1 MRARWEGLHAA
12 LIGSVTTLEMNLQF
26 GHARTNTPE
35 LSMFPTAMSVLD
47 FLIGEPERAEEKNAL
62 YATLVRAVQAR
73 TSWAPLATRILWCGL
88 WPGLDAVYR
97 RQLGYF
103 LRDPEELI
111 SLISIEFTTLVIELD
126 LRSVRRVAAT
136 LVRSTEREVGR
147 ARQRQLAIAS
157 RSEPLPAKPHDLPT
171 DELYERPVAGTAA
184 IGDSLVTNQ
193 NVLGISPGLSIGS
206 QAADVHR
213 WLRAEVGDDGD
224 VFLAIAVLDEDPR
237 EVAKQHGLSHAA
249 LRKRIQRIRTRL
261 GRSLSQLGPQIGI
274 SDPEGA
280 LENHERPGED

>member
-26 GHARTNTPE
+26 DHARTNTPE
-35 LSMFPTAMSVLD
+35 LSMFPTAVSVLE

-62 YATLVRAVQAR
+62 YAALVRAVQAR
-73 TSWAPLATRILWCGL
+73 ASWASLATSILWCGL

-111 SLISIEFTTLVIELD
+111 SLISIEFTALVNELD
-126 LRSVRRVAAT
+126 LHSVRRIAAT

-147 ARQRQLAIAS
+147 ARQRQLAIAA
-157 RSEPLPAKPHDLPT
+157 RTEPLPAIPHDRSADGLQEGAAGGT
-171 DELYERPVAGTAA
+171 VAT
-184 IGDSLVTNQ
+184 GDSFAANRDL
-193 NVLGISPGLSIGS
+193 LGISTGLSIGS

-213 WLRAEVGDDGD
+213 WLRAEVGDDAD
-224 VFLAIAVLDEDPR
+224 IFLAIAVFDEDPR

-261 GRSLSQLGPQIGI
+261 ARTLSQLGPEIGI
-274 SDPEGA
+274 SDGCGSSA
-280 LENHERPGED
+280 TGKT